1 MRRRMQCRC
10 RDIAAL
16 LLALV
21 VVAAARAEEP
31 PHVLPEVVVRA
42 PRLPTRLPE
51 SIISPPSDA
60 GSNNIGGGSGEG
72 TSDKSGDAK
81 SLERLNQVL
90 KRKVDEINPSF
101 NTPPLDARSPDT
113 KIGVINIPAVQQQY
127 GQNFGR
133 SAIPYRPPPPIYIS
147 PLGRR

>member
-1 MRRRMQCRC
+1 MQWRG

-21 VVAAARAEEP
+21 VVAAARAQEP

-42 PRLPTRLPE
+42 PRRPNLLPE
-51 SIISPPSDA
+51 TIISPPSPPKDA
-60 GSNNIGGGSGEG
+60 GSNNIGSGSGEG

-81 SLERLNQVL
+81 SIERLNQIL

-133 SAIPYRPPPPIYIS
+133 SAVPYRPPPPIYVS
-147 PLGRR
+147 PLGHH